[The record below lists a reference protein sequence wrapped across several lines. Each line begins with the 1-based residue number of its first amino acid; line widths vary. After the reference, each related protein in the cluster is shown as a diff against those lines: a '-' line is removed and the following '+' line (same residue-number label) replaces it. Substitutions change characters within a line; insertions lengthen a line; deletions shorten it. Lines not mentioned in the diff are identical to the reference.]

1 MGSSDLPSSLCGD
14 NEVERSSDVHLT
26 LGVSSPVPLPF
37 SLVSMGPWS
46 SQWLFIKVLCATLLF
61 LGLEKTH

>member
-37 SLVSMGPWS
+37 SLVSMGP
-46 SQWLFIKVLCATLLF
+46 
-61 LGLEKTH
+61 